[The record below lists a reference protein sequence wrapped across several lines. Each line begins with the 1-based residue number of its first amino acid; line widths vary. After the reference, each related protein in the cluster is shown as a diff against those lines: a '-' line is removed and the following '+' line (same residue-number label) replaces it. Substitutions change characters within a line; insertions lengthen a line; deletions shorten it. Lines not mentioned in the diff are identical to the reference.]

1 MVLLELV
8 RHALDVE
15 HELILLESVRPQIVD
30 EWKIRVR
37 RARRICRCAHV
48 PGKTFPAVDLDSAL
62 PPRIAIWPGI
72 DRFHQ
77 RPRRNVIR
85 VANDRC
91 STNLPI
97 SGWERRRIERR
108 WRDAPLLRRCI
119 RPRRFIRRRAQ
130 IVRECIEQSLSKPV
144 GILRGGRGRD
154 YNPSRNSN
162 CF

>member
-15 HELILLESVRPQIVD
+15 NELILLEPIWPQIVD

-37 RARRICRCAHV
+37 RARRICRCADV

-62 PPRIAIWPGI
+62 LPRIAIWPGI
-72 DRFHQ
+72 DRLHQ
-77 RPRRNVIR
+77 RPRRNVVR

-97 SGWERRRIERR
+97 SGWKRRRIERR
-108 WRDAPLLRRCI
+108 GRDTPLLRRCI
-119 RPRRFIRRRAQ
+119 RRRRFVRRRAQ
-130 IVRECIEQSLSKPV
+130 IIRERVEQSLSKPV

-154 YNPSRNSN
+154 YHPSRNSD